1 MTGFAQV
8 WRVLIDRIFIIAS
21 FASISISF
29 GHFRSCSLT
38 KNRIDF
44 CAVCTQ
50 RRIYHPR
57 YAKTALR
64 IQHRTVFIAV
74 FDEIWYTFLAASA
87 AVKVLPAS
95 QVVMLPP
102 ASVGGCELLL
112 RNTGPGPNGISSA
125 TGIGVPLP
133 PFANA
138 KGGMLHGV
146 ERCYAAASRHRRD
159 GRPYIQNLMGNLSG
173 DP

>member
-8 WRVLIDRIFIIAS
+8 WRVLIDCIFIIAS

-95 QVVMLPP
+95 QVVNFLLT
-102 ASVGGCELLL
+102 ELSGEVYLFVLL
-112 RNTGPGPNGISSA
+112 RTIETVFNRISNG
-125 TGIGVPLP
+125 GVPLWK
-133 PFANA
+133 F
-138 KGGMLHGV
+138 
-146 ERCYAAASRHRRD
+146 
-159 GRPYIQNLMGNLSG
+159 
-173 DP
+173 